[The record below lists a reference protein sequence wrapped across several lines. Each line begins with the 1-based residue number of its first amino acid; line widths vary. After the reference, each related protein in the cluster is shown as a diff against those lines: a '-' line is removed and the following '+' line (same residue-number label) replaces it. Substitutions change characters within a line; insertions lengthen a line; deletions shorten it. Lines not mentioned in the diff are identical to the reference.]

1 MGSRKFVI
9 RLKVREICE
18 SREPKINMSKL
29 SRMSDVQYNTIR
41 SIFDNPTR
49 DVLLSTLEKIATALR
64 VPVNELYE
72 VIPDE

>member
-18 SREPKINMSKL
+18 SRNINMSKL

-49 DVLLSTLEKIATALR
+49 DVLLSTLEKIAIALD
-64 VPVNELYE
+64 VPVTSLFD

>member
-1 MGSRKFVI
+1 VSTHKFVI

-49 DVLLSTLEKIATALR
+49 DVLLSTLEKIAIALH
-64 VPVNELYE
+64 VDVGDLYE
-72 VIPDE
+72 VVDD